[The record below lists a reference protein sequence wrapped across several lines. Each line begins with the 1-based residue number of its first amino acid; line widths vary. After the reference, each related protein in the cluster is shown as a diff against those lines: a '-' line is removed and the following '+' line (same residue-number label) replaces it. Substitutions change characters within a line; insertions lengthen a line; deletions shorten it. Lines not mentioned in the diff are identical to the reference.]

1 MFHPS
6 VRYLYRLTETES
18 VMEKVKRY
26 IDEHRERFVEEL
38 FSLLRI
44 PSISADSAHRG
55 DMVRCAEHLRDALL
69 SAGAD
74 RAEVMPT
81 DGNPIVYGEKIV
93 DSAAP
98 TVLVYGHYD
107 VMPVDPLDEWK
118 TDPFEPVL
126 RDGRIWGRGADD
138 DKGQSFM
145 HVKALE
151 AMISAGELP
160 CNVKFMIEGE
170 EEIGSASITT
180 WCARH
185 KELLRSDVIL
195 VSDTSMLGWDVPSI
209 TCGLRGLCYVQVT
222 VTGPDRDLHSGL
234 YGGAVA
240 DPAVVLSKMIA
251 SLTDADGRVTVPGFY
266 DRVRELSPAERT
278 DFGRAPFCEAAF
290 CKSIG
295 VRETAGEK
303 GYSTMERI
311 GVRPSLDVNGI
322 WGGYTGEGAKTIIP
336 SKAPRENFDAPG
348 TRSGLS
354 RDRPSVRRA
363 FPFDRSPQRP
373 CRRRGAAR
381 GLSVRVSDR
390 SARLSRRRP
399 GRRADVRPEASAVLF
414 GRQHPDHQHVREGA
428 GRQVGSAR
436 IRARPRRDPLAERE
450 LRTRELPARHRDDRL
465 VLPRVRGGQVNAVA
479 PVYKSGHEVL

>member
-1 MFHPS
+1 MSLSSVAARDKYVKLPPLREDRPLCGCRDRFGPSGMATRQDLAPETAGGGFFLPEPLVFHPS
-6 VRYLYRLTETES
+6 VRYLYRLTKTES

-160 CNVKFMIEGE
+160 CNVKFMIEGRKR
-170 EEIGSASITT
+170 SARR
-180 WCARH
+180 ALRH
-185 KELLRSDVIL
+185 
-195 VSDTSMLGWDVPSI
+195 G
-209 TCGLRGLCYVQVT
+209 
-222 VTGPDRDLHSGL
+222 
-234 YGGAVA
+234 
-240 DPAVVLSKMIA
+240 
-251 SLTDADGRVTVPGFY
+251 
-266 DRVRELSPAERT
+266 
-278 DFGRAPFCEAAF
+278 
-290 CKSIG
+290 
-295 VRETAGEK
+295 
-303 GYSTMERI
+303 
-311 GVRPSLDVNGI
+311 
-322 WGGYTGEGAKTIIP
+322 
-336 SKAPRENFDAPG
+336 APG
-348 TRSGLS
+348 TRSS
-354 RDRPSVRRA
+354 FVPM
-363 FPFDRSPQRP
+363 
-373 CRRRGAAR
+373 
-381 GLSVRVSDR
+381 
-390 SARLSRRRP
+390 
-399 GRRADVRPEASAVLF
+399 
-414 GRQHPDHQHVREGA
+414 
-428 GRQVGSAR
+428 
-436 IRARPRRDPLAERE
+436 
-450 LRTRELPARHRDDRL
+450 
-465 VLPRVRGGQVNAVA
+465 
-479 PVYKSGHEVL
+479 